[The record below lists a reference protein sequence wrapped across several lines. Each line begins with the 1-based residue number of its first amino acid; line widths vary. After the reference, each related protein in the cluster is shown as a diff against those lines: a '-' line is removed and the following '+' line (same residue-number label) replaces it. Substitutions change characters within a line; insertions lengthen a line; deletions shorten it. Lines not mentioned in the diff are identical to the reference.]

1 MAMTVSEALGES
13 FNIAQYM
20 SKVRSLPDV
29 SPRDA
34 ALVDGAF
41 KDQMKRVVSGKQGA
55 MMIKWNWS
63 QLKKF
68 MNQLTESGLKK
79 TFALAT
85 AHAAR
90 LSTTAT
96 KLLLQKG
103 EGYHK
108 RSPGIRSPFIQARL
122 KRDTTGMSIYKLV
135 GKHLNYDF
143 DVEKARFI
151 GFVGKDMSTPL
162 TGSRGA
168 DLAPLVEGIKTGKRP
183 MAPMFPVAASV
194 NWNPSKPEWRES
206 QAANDLENF
215 FQIAIDENNKTKM
228 NPVRRVRPV
237 PFLEQWSV
245 RTTSLTM
252 DKFMELMLR

>member
-1 MAMTVSEALGES
+1 MAMTVSDALGES
-13 FNIAQYM
+13 FNISQYM

-34 ALVDGAF
+34 SLVDGAF
-41 KDQMKRVVSGKQGA
+41 KDQMQRVVSGGQGA
-55 MMIKWNWS
+55 MMIKWDWS

-68 MNQLTESGLKK
+68 MNQLTDSGLKK

-85 AHAAR
+85 GHAAR
-90 LSTTAT
+90 MSTTAT
-96 KLLLQKG
+96 KLLLQRG

-108 RSPGIRSPFIQARL
+108 KSPGIQNPFIRARL

-143 DVEKARFI
+143 DVEKGRFI
-151 GFVGKDMSTPL
+151 GFVGKDMGTPL

-168 DLAPLVEGIKTGKRP
+168 LLAPLVEGIKTGKRP

-194 NWNPSKPEWRES
+194 NWSPSKPEWRES
-206 QAANDLENF
+206 AAGNDLENL
-215 FQIAIDENNKTKM
+215 FQIAIDKNNANKM

-237 PFLEQWSV
+237 PFLQQWSI

>member
-1 MAMTVSEALGES
+1 MMSLSKVLGES
-13 FNIAQYM
+13 FNISDYM

-29 SPRDA
+29 SSSDA
-34 ALVDGAF
+34 AFVDRAF
-41 KDQMKRVVSGKQGA
+41 QDQMQRVMSAGQGA
-55 MMIKWNWS
+55 MMIKWDWS

-85 AHAAR
+85 GHAAR
-90 LSTTAT
+90 LSTTKT
-96 KLLLQKG
+96 KLFLQQG
-103 EGYHK
+103 MGYHK
-108 RSPGIRSPFIQARL
+108 RAPSIQSPFIRARL

-151 GFVGKDMSTPL
+151 GFVGEDMGTPL

-168 DLAPLVEGIKTGKRP
+168 ALAPLVEGLKSGGSPR
-183 MAPMFPVAASV
+183 APMFPVAPSV
-194 NWNPSKPEWRES
+194 NWTPNSAEWTES
-206 QAANDLENF
+206 AAGNDLDNL
-215 FQIAIDENNKTKM
+215 FQIAIDSNNKNKM
-228 NPVRRVRPV
+228 NPVRRVKPL
-237 PFLEQWSV
+237 PFLQQWSV
-245 RTTSLTM
+245 NTTSLTM